1 MAITEP
7 VAAAP
12 RPAVAVPDDALLAA
26 RAAGGDETAFAAIM
40 RRHNRLLFRTAR
52 SILKNDRDCEDAL
65 QEAYLHAWRGLRNF
79 RADAKLSTWLVRIV
93 INEACSRLRRR
104 GLPTPQPEDDGD
116 SPQERIADDV
126 DLHPEHHPE
135 RVAMRTELR
144 RLLEAHIDTLP
155 DAFRC
160 VFVLRAVEELSV
172 DEVAAMLDI
181 PAATVRTRFF
191 RARGLLREQMAREV
205 GFTVADAFGFDG
217 ERCDRI
223 VACVLSLLA
232 VGATPAAR

>member
-93 INEACSRLRRR
+93 INEAFSWLRRR
-104 GLPTPQPEDDGD
+104 GLPMPPAEGLADDDAD
-116 SPQERIADDV
+116 SAQEGIADDA
-126 DLHPEHHPE
+126 E
-135 RVAMRTELR
+135 
-144 RLLEAHIDTLP
+144 I
-155 DAFRC
+155 
-160 VFVLRAVEELSV
+160 S
-172 DEVAAMLDI
+172 
-181 PAATVRTRFF
+181 
-191 RARGLLREQMAREV
+191 G
-205 GFTVADAFGFDG
+205 
-217 ERCDRI
+217 
-223 VACVLSLLA
+223 
-232 VGATPAAR
+232 